1 MRGNATR
8 KTKRAKYRS
17 DLERKI
23 AKSLHQ
29 RGVNHEYE
37 TERIAYT
44 VPAVVRHYTPDF
56 IIITKTGKKIYVE
69 AKGIWDAN
77 DRRKHLLIR
86 NQNPALDVR
95 FVFSN
100 ASNKISRV
108 SRVTYRDI
116 CEGRGRG
123 EYRGVCWK
131 YSDKR
136 IPKEWLEE

>member
-37 TERIAYT
+37 TERIPYT
-44 VPAVVRHYTPDF
+44 VPAVVKHYTPDF
-56 IIITKTGKKIYVE
+56 IITTKSRKKIYVE
-69 AKGIWDAN
+69 AKGIWDAA
-77 DRRKHLLIR
+77 DRKKHLLLQAQR
-86 NQNPALDVR
+86 PELDIR

-100 ASNKISRV
+100 SNNRISKL
-108 SRVTYRDI
+108 SRVTYGDI
-116 CEGRGRG
+116 CMGRGRG
-123 EYRGVCWK
+123 QYSGVCWK